1 MPWLCCWQELVE
13 WPQSIQHYLVHR
25 MHPTGSKQKPASSS
39 LRQSHRTALCISG
52 NQLPNPSFKL
62 QALLFLSVCDYGF
75 LFFVYI
81 ILFRCLTLA
90 HGLKCFTF
98 LFELLSFL
106 LFVLYPLRRII
117 AILIETEEGNNI
129 LCTPGALMAPRKFSR
144 DFLLTS
150 QHSVDCDSLPVLST
164 FNNNIYFSINLVSF
178 HFEMVIG
185 LSTTENVLQLLSL
198 MSILDRAC
206 EWNRNRSAHIL

>member
-13 WPQSIQHYLVHR
+13 RPQSIQHYLVHR
-25 MHPTGSKQKPASSS
+25 MHPPGSKQKPASSS
-39 LRQSHRTALCISG
+39 LRQSHRTAVCIPG
-52 NQLPNPSFKL
+52 NRFPNPSFK
-62 QALLFLSVCDYGF
+62 QPALLFLSICDYGF
-75 LFFVYI
+75 LFCVYI
-81 ILFRCLTLA
+81 ILFWCLTLA

-106 LFVLYPLRRII
+106 LFVLCPLRRII
-117 AILIETEEGNNI
+117 AILIETEKGNNI
-129 LCTPGALMAPRKFSR
+129 LCTPGALMAPRKFSL
-144 DFLLTS
+144 DFPLTS
-150 QHSVDCDSLPVLST
+150 QHSVDCNSLPVLST
-164 FNNNIYFSINLVSF
+164 FNNDIYFAINVVSF

-185 LSTTENVLQLLSL
+185 FSTTVNVLQLLSV